1 MKLSIFKK
9 VIREVV
15 REEIEY
21 GIKGLRKE
29 LKEVLVSS
37 ISDKMLEE
45 STPKTISKPVEKKSR
60 PIEERVPMTK
70 NSILNDILQETA
82 DAGDWKDINKES
94 EVKSVTEDTAG
105 LPDHLAEALNK
116 DYSQVMKKVDEKAKF
131 NKGPING
138 V

>member
-9 VIREVV
+9 IVREVV

-37 ISDKMLEE
+37 INKDMLEE
-45 STPKTISKPVEKKSR
+45 TTSITTSKPVQPKSR
-60 PIEERVPMTK
+60 PIEKRVPMTK
-70 NSILNDILQETA
+70 NSILNDILKETA
-82 DAGDWKDINKES
+82 DAGDWKDINKEA
-94 EVKSVTEDTAG
+94 EVKSVKDETAG

-116 DYSQVMKKVDEKAKF
+116 DYSQVMQKVEEKSKF
-131 NKGPING
+131 KNG